1 MSAPLLLV
9 FPASQEMNQNLLVLR
24 FANSMFEP
32 LWNRHYVE
40 SVVITFKEDIGTEGR
55 GGYFDSFGISTCRGA
70 GVCVRGQR
78 FVLLHA
84 LVLGAPAGLLSLYQR
99 TDVPVNESGRCA
111 LLRPPPLLLSYLASC
126 LCSSVPAPLP
136 QSVM

>member
-1 MSAPLLLV
+1 
-9 FPASQEMNQNLLVLR
+9 MNQNLLVLR

-55 GGYFDSFGISTCRGA
+55 GGYFDSFGISTCRWDGA
-70 GVCVRGQR
+70 CIRGQQY
-78 FVLLHA
+78 VALHA
-84 LVLGAPAGLLSLYQR
+84 FVWGASAGLLRLSQT
-99 TDVPVNESGRCA
+99 TDVSVDESGCY
-111 LLRPPPLLLSYLASC
+111 PLLVHAPLVCLPSDLASRAR
-126 LCSSVPAPLP
+126 SSASAPLP

>member
-111 LLRPPPLLLSYLASC
+111 LLHHCCSLTWLLVCALPCLPPSPS
-126 LCSSVPAPLP
+126 P
-136 QSVM
+136 